1 METNEWQAAARRLS
15 AGIVVAVLATAC
27 GAASGGDSDSVLG
40 HASGE
45 HLTIAIAED
54 QPGSSLKGLNGDYT
68 GFDIDVA
75 EYVAK
80 QLGVELSGV
89 TWRSTVSADRES
101 VLENGSVDMVVE
113 TYSITD
119 TRKRVVSFAGP
130 YFIAGQ
136 DLLVRLSDPS
146 ITGPG
151 SLNGKKLCSVSGT
164 TSAQE
169 VKDKFA
175 RQTRLVEYSHFSECV
190 TALLAR
196 IVDAVTTDDLIL
208 AGYAAQNPELLRVVG
223 KPFTQERYGIGIRHG
238 DTAAQSTID
247 TAIQSMISGG
257 AWKTSLQNNFGS
269 SGYEIPPPPQIT
281 EG

>member
-1 METNEWQAAARRLS
+1 METNAWQAAARRLS
-15 AGIVVAVLATAC
+15 VGIAVVVLATAC
-27 GAASGGDSDSVLG
+27 GTASGDSNSLLG
-40 HASGE
+40 HASGG

-80 QLGVELSGV
+80 QLGVELNGI
-89 TWRSTVSADRES
+89 TWRSTVSANRES
-101 VLENGSVDMVVE
+101 LLKSGSVDMVVD

-119 TRKRVVSFAGP
+119 KRKQVVSFAGP

-136 DLLVRLSDPS
+136 DLLVRLSAPS
-146 ITGPG
+146 ITGPD

-169 VKDKFA
+169 VRDKFA
-175 RQTRLVEYSHFSECV
+175 RQTRLVEYPHFPECV

-208 AGYAAQNPELLRVVG
+208 AGYAARNPELLRVVG

-238 DTAAQSTID
+238 DTAAQSEID
-247 TAIQSMISGG
+247 TAIQSMISSG

-269 SGYEIPPPPQIT
+269 SGYKIPDAPQIT
-281 EG
+281 ER